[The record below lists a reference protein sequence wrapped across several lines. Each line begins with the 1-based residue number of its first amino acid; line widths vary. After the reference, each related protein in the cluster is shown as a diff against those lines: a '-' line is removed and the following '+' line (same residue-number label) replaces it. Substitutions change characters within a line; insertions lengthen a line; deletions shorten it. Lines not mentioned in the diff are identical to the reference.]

1 MPADD
6 ITLLLTGAGGSACAN
21 VIDALRLSE
30 RRYRIIGLDCSA
42 VTLQLSAADV
52 RHVIPRADDPAYIAS
67 VRDIAVHNGVA
78 LLHAQPDPEV
88 MMLGRHRDAVGAAT
102 YLPPQRT
109 LELAADKSACAAVL
123 AAAGVP
129 VPDAVPI
136 ESLDAAAAVVD
147 DLLRRHERVWIRARH
162 GAGSRASLPVRSAA
176 QAVAWMA
183 WWIEERGLPANQFMA
198 SEMLSGREYAFQS
211 VWQEGEMVAGQSR
224 ERVAYLYGHLTPS
237 GQTSTPSVA
246 RTVRSQRVDETAV
259 AAIRALDAQPHGV
272 FCVDMKERAAGDP
285 RVTEVNAGRF
295 FTTSNFFAHAGLN
308 MPDLMV
314 RCALGERPPR
324 LPASPLPEDL
334 YWIRMV
340 DMGFRLVT
348 RDDIERLASADH

>member
-6 ITLLLTGAGGSACAN
+6 ITLMLTGAGGSACAN

-30 RRYRIIGLDCSA
+30 HRYRIIGLDCSA
-42 VTLQLSAADV
+42 ITLQLSAADS
-52 RHVIPRADDPAYIAS
+52 RHVIPRADEPGYIAA
-67 VRDIAVHNGVA
+67 VRDIAGHNTAA

-88 MMLGRHRDAVGAAT
+88 MMLGRHRGDVGVAT

-109 LELAADKSACAAVL
+109 LEVAADKSACAAML

-129 VPDAVPI
+129 VPEAVPI
-136 ESLDAAAAVVD
+136 ASLDSAAAVVD
-147 DLLRRHERVWIRARH
+147 DLLQRHERVWIRARH
-162 GAGSRASLPVRSAA
+162 GAGSRASLPVRSAT
-176 QAVAWMA
+176 QAIAWIS
-183 WWIEERGLPANQFMA
+183 WWIEERGLSAGQFMA
-198 SEMLSGREYAFQS
+198 SEMLPGREFAFQS
-211 VWQEGEMVAGQSR
+211 VWQDGEIVAGQSR

-246 RTVRSQRVDETAV
+246 RTVRAPHVDETAI
-259 AAIRALDAQPHGV
+259 AAIRALDPQPHGV
-272 FCVDMKERAAGDP
+272 FCVDMKERAGGDP

-314 RCALGERPPR
+314 RCALGERPQR
-324 LPASPLPEDL
+324 RGVSPLPEDL